1 MRDEPRAASLA
12 SAEKVL
18 AEIDLIAHRAA
29 ASREEAE
36 AIVQA

>member
-29 ASREEAE
+29 ASR
-36 AIVQA
+36 